1 MNFRTVS
8 SRSLLAAAGLVLL
21 TAPSFAQDT
30 IDGIITFDVSG
41 DFRYDPATP
50 DPGYT
55 TGALNDFGVAPLAGF
70 NGVYPNVDWQPDA
83 GTIADGN
90 VDLVS
95 ALAHPNADPC
105 DTCNA
110 GRSFT
115 QYCFRG
121 GIDPN
126 GADWTAGW
134 THTGINTS
142 MKPAGWQTRPIKL
155 LTGVQ
160 PTSFWDAD
168 TIYALRGR
176 VTFDAGTTLTIEAGT
191 LVIGENATTG
201 FLVIERGATIN
212 ALGTAADPITM
223 TTDLEPPVI
232 GGWGGLVMNG
242 RSVANCADCLG
253 GASCVSEGGN
263 GGLFCGTNDCDG
275 SGTLRYVRLGY
286 AGVDVGVDNELNAF
300 TFNGLGT
307 GTTLEFLQAHQG
319 LDDLF
324 EFFGGKAGLYNF
336 VGTGGGDDGLDW
348 QMGWRGVAQLGVIQ
362 RYPIADGD
370 KGIESDNNENDFNA
384 ICRSDPIV
392 TNVTFVGSD
401 GGGNDTNGVQFRR
414 GTDVQ
419 FFNCIIAH
427 TNDQA
432 IRVSDDATVARGLNP
447 FPGAASCG
455 PVDAPVIANSALT
468 IDVRTYPN
476 PVVDG
481 TRFDFYLP
489 AASSARLDVYDV
501 AGRLV
506 DNVIDG
512 DLAAGDHSINWSPSN
527 RLVAGTYFFRLEN
540 DHQPAMGKFV
550 VIN

>member
-8 SRSLLAAAGLVLL
+8 SRSLCLAAAGLVLL
-21 TAPSFAQDT
+21 TGASFAQDR
-30 IDGIITFDVSG
+30 IDGIVGFGNAGVL
-41 DFRYDPATP
+41 RYDPVTP
-50 DPGYT
+50 DPGYAA
-55 TGALNDFGVAPLAGF
+55 GPLNDFGTTPTGLNAVFPGT
-70 NGVYPNVDWQPDA
+70 DWQPDA
-83 GTIADGN
+83 GTLVDGSIDD
-90 VDLVS
+90 V
-95 ALAHPNADPC
+95 ATLAHPNADAC

-110 GRSFT
+110 GRAFT

-121 GIDPN
+121 GIDPA

-134 THTGINTS
+134 THTGIATS

-168 TIYALRGR
+168 TVYALRGR
-176 VTFDAGTTLTIEAGT
+176 VSFDAGTSLTIEAGT
-191 LVIGENATTG
+191 LVVGENATSG
-201 FLVIERGATIN
+201 FLVIERGATID
-212 ALGTAADPITM
+212 AQGTAADPITM

-232 GGWGGLVMNG
+232 GGWGGIVLHG

-253 GASCVSEGGN
+253 GASCISEGGN
-263 GGLFCGTNDCDG
+263 AGFFCGTDDCDG
-275 SGTLRYVRLGY
+275 SGILRYVRVGY

-319 LDDLF
+319 KDDLF
-324 EFFGGKAGLYNF
+324 EFFGGKAGISNF

-348 QMGWRGVAQLGVIQ
+348 QMGWRGVAQLGVLQ
-362 RYPIADGD
+362 KYPINDGD
-370 KGIESDNNENDFNA
+370 KGIEADNNENDFDA

-392 TNVTFVGSD
+392 SNVTFIGSQGGGSD
-401 GGGNDTNGVQFRR
+401 TFGVHFRR

-419 FFNCIIAH
+419 FFNSIICF
-427 TNDQA
+427 TNSEA
-432 IRVSDDATVARGLNP
+432 IRVSDEETVARGLNP
-447 FPGAASCG
+447 ATGAFSCG
-455 PVDAPVIANSALT
+455 VVDAPVIANALD

-489 AASSARLDVYDV
+489 VASSARLDVFDV

-512 DLAAGDHSINWSPSN
+512 DLSAGEHSIRWSPSD